1 MEKKALSKYLPIACG
16 VLLLVVGILLCFR
29 TQLGENAISIIMGAG
44 SIAFGATFPGTET
57 NIHNADESY
66 PVAHLELLEKIYR
79 TAAKALAE
87 KLKKG
92 EL

>member
-1 MEKKALSKYLPIACG
+1 MQTGGGTYARELP
-16 VLLLVVGILLCFR
+16 R
-29 TQLGENAISIIMGAG
+29 

-66 PVAHLELLEKIYR
+66 PVAHLDLLEKIYR